1 MLTLQLKTT
10 RIILINNLNNLIQQ
24 LARQSTPCRAQ
35 GISCKCHLVYK
46 SPNLFRGF
54 FHVLCDKLDKLVRQC
69 QAVNSHLQIYE
80 SSAIDFYTGTNQ
92 VLMSENPVSQRF
104 LEIVLEGL
112 KKVFHCYYKLKML
125 FYLLYLFI
133 YLYDKMYQ
141 KEHFQFKKV
150 SMPELF

>member
-1 MLTLQLKTT
+1 MYLK
-10 RIILINNLNNLIQQ
+10 IG
-24 LARQSTPCRAQ
+24 A
-35 GISCKCHLVYK
+35 
-46 SPNLFRGF
+46 
-54 FHVLCDKLDKLVRQC
+54 
-69 QAVNSHLQIYE
+69 
-80 SSAIDFYTGTNQ
+80 YTGSYQ
-92 VLMSENPVSQRF
+92 ILMSDNPESQRF
-104 LEIVLEGL
+104 LEIFLEGL